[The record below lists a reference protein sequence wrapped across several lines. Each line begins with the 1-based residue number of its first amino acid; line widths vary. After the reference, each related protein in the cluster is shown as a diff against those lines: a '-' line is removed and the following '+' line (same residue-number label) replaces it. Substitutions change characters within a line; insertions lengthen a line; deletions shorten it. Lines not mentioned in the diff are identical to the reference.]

1 MRWWFFSEYITCKKE
16 IVIGEGVRVGKGDIV
31 ERE

>member
-1 MRWWFFSEYITCKKE
+1 MRWWVFSEYIMYKEE
-16 IVIGEGVRVGKGDIV
+16 IVIGGGVRVGIGDIV

>member
-1 MRWWFFSEYITCKKE
+1 VYWWLFSEYIMYEKE
-16 IVIGEGVRVGKGDIV
+16 IGIGVGIGVGIGDIV

>member
-1 MRWWFFSEYITCKKE
+1 VYSGLFSEYIMYEKE
-16 IVIGEGVRVGKGDIV
+16 IGIGVGIGVGIGDIV

>member
-1 MRWWFFSEYITCKKE
+1 MSWWFFSEYILYKKE
-16 IVIGEGVRVGKGDIV
+16 IVIGGGVRVGIGDIV

>member
-1 MRWWFFSEYITCKKE
+1 MRWWFFSEYIMYKKE
-16 IVIGEGVRVGKGDIV
+16 IVIGVGIGVGIGDIV